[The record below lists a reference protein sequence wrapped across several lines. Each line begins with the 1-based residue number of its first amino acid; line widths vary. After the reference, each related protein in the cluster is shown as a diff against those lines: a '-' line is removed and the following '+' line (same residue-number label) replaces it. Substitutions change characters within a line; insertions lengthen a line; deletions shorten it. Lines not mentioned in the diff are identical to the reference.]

1 MRPIGASVH
10 VCGSRRARHR
20 HNDFGPVGASGYVSG
35 PDEWRACVCLGARLA
50 RQSMSRGPNGAAF
63 TGLCMSRGPNGAA
76 VYVSGPYW
84 RVCQCPGARMAHLSM
99 SRGPIGASRGT
110 ELKGLAGVR
119 TRPRRGAGAAGRGH
133 PYSNHGGPSARHLL
147 GRSWPVRRPVR
158 WGRPRDPG
166 RGCFVRCPPAATIC
180 DERWRAAAGSPAGR
194 QGGC

>member
-119 TRPRRGAGAAGRGH
+119 TRPRRGAGAAGRGA
-133 PYSNHGGPSARHLL
+133 G
-147 GRSWPVRRPVR
+147 
-158 WGRPRDPG
+158 
-166 RGCFVRCPPAATIC
+166 
-180 DERWRAAAGSPAGR
+180 AAGPVFQSWRPFGPALARPLLASEAASEVGPPEGPGAR
-194 QGGC
+194 MFRPLSACSHDLRREMES